1 MHLKKIVQKKNNLEK
16 INLKANSEKNILLI
30 TIVKL
35 NQKLRFY
42 IDNAFLTRESIR
54 HLNDKYNIQNPFIV
68 ENKTAKITSKITS
81 IFSKSLAKEKELWI
95 YLKEEQ
101 KYSTDSYSRYENM
114 ILENVKKKKIDFI
127 AIGKKAEEFLEQ
139 NKLNVLKT
147 FDLDDNSKIRTI
159 STLIKFLYEQEKYKK
174 VNFVLNSNKN
184 YKSYF
189 TILPIEDFEMHK
201 LINTSE
207 KNLPKDLFD
216 FNIYPNVAEYVQN
229 SIDIYIENVV
239 QSLIIE
245 SLFYSAKLNLVR
257 VNKILKDLEKEIK
270 FTKRKIIKIKRENEI
285 EEIIMLTK
293 NNGNFSVFNKGE
305 SNEK

>member
-35 NQKLRFY
+35 NQKLKFY

-54 HLNDKYNIQNPFIV
+54 HLNDKYNIQNPFIIDNGK
-68 ENKTAKITSKITS
+68 NKFKSTIKGL
-81 IFSKSLAKEKELWI
+81 FSNTIIKEKELWI

-101 KYSTDSYSRYENM
+101 KYSTDSYSRYEKM
-114 ILENVKKKKIDFI
+114 ILANAKTKKIDFL
-127 AIGKKAEEFLEQ
+127 AIGKKAEEFLKS
-139 NKLNVLKT
+139 NNLNILKS
-147 FDLDDNSKIRTI
+147 FDLEDTTKIRTI

-189 TILPIEDFEMHK
+189 TILPIENFEMHK
-201 LINTSE
+201 LINTNE

-305 SNEK
+305 SNEN